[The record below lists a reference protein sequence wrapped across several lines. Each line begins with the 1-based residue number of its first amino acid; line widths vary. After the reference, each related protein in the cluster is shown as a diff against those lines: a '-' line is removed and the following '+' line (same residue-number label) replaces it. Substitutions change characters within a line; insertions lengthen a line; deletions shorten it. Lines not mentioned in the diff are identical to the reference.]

1 MSDRNLKN
9 LNHMKIQLTLTLLL
23 SLWITSL
30 FAQEFTGTATYKTDR
45 KFDMQMDSTQLSSDM
60 QKQLAAQLKKQFQR
74 EYTLNF
80 NNEASLYSEVEKLDQ
95 PAPAS
100 AGGVNIVIAG
110 NTDVLYRNVAKEQYV
125 RETEIMGKEFLIKDK
140 PEKIDWKLE
149 KESKNI
155 GEYTCFKATFTEE
168 VTDQIWDSATDSLV
182 TDTKTRVTTAWY
194 TLDIPVKH
202 GPSDFWGLP
211 GLILEINDGEQ
222 TILCSKIVLNPQK
235 EVAIEAPKKG
245 KVVNQAE
252 YDEIQEKKMK
262 EMQERFQESSRRE
275 GDGNVFKIR
284 IGG

>member
-1 MSDRNLKN
+1 
-9 LNHMKIQLTLTLLL
+9 MKAQLTLTLLL

-30 FAQEFTGTATYKTDR
+30 LAQDFRGMATYKTDR
-45 KFDMQMDSTQLSSDM
+45 KFDLKMDSTELNSDM

-80 NNEASLYSEVEKLDQ
+80 NTDESLYTEVEKLEQ

-100 AGGVNIVIAG
+100 TGGVNIVIAG
-110 NTDVLYRNVAKEQYV
+110 NTDVLYRNLKKDAYV

-140 PEKIDWKLE
+140 PEKLDWNLE

-155 GEYTCFKATFTEE
+155 GEYTCFKATYTEE
-168 VTDQIWDSATDSLV
+168 VTDRTWDSATDSLV
-182 TDTKTRVTTAWY
+182 STTKTRITTAWY
-194 TLDIPVKH
+194 TLDIPVQH

-222 TILCSKIVLNPQK
+222 TILCSKIVLNPEKQ
-235 EVAIEAPKKG
+235 VVIEAPKQG
-245 KVVNQAE
+245 KVVTQAE

-262 EMQERFQESSRRE
+262 EMQERFNEGGRR
-275 GDGNVFKIR
+275 GDDGSVFKIR